1 MFYLYLILNLVATAG
16 HFFFSQI
23 LLSPASSILNILIKS
38 NQVLI
43 DRVPR
48 PTWKVDNVY

>member
-1 MFYLYLILNLVATAG
+1 MFYLYLILILVATAG
-16 HFFFSQI
+16 HFFFQPDI
-23 LLSPASSILNILIKS
+23 AEPGKILNILIKS